1 MSYTRK
7 QWADAFLAAIGNPN
21 PSPQIEDFVIN
32 WTAQE
37 GAYPGGQGTYN
48 LLNTTQPESGSY
60 GGGTQGNIQY
70 FPSFAEGIQANATVL
85 KNGLYPDLLTALQS
99 NDINAL
105 CSGSSSVQQEMA
117 TWGTGYKSWYCSTP
131 QSIFLTQQFSG
142 NVGTIQGGNNNIPLS
157 SNGNQPPAIVCL
169 LDPYTPGCNTPGA
182 QAGSAQNPSAGAD
195 QILSGLLQS
204 SLLGPIEAWLPG
216 AAERVGLFLFAL
228 VLVVVGFLTVS
239 GKV

>member
-7 QWADAFLAAIGNPN
+7 QWADAFLAAIGNTN

-105 CSGSSSVQQEMA
+105 CSGSGSVQQEMA

-131 QSIFLTQQFSG
+131 QSIFLTQQFQG
-142 NVGTIQGGNNNIPLS
+142 NASPLTS
-157 SNGNQPPAIVCL
+157 SGNQPPSIVCL
-169 LDPYTPGCNTPGA
+169 LDPYTPGCNNVGA
-182 QAGSAQNPSAGAD
+182 QAGSAQNPGQGANQIAG
-195 QILSGLLQS
+195 GLQQAI
-204 SLLGPIEAWLPG
+204 LGPIEAWLPG

-228 VLVVVGFLTVS
+228 ILVVVGFLTVS

>member
-70 FPSFAEGIQANATVL
+70 FPSFAEGIKANATVL
-85 KNGLYPDLLTALQS
+85 ENGLYPNLLTALQS

-105 CSGSSSVQQEMA
+105 CSGSSAIQQEMA
-117 TWGTGYKSWYCSTP
+117 TWGTGYKSWYCSNP

-142 NVGTIQGGNNNIPLS
+142 NVGTTPGTNNNTQLS
-157 SNGNQPPAIVCL
+157 SGGPCTIWGIIPVAPALCNNGGDPAQQI
-169 LDPYTPGCNTPGA
+169 
-182 QAGSAQNPSAGAD
+182 QAGANQA
-195 QILSGLLQS
+195 LQAS
-204 SLLGPIEAWLPG
+204 ILGPIEAWLPG
-216 AAERVGLFLFAL
+216 AMERVGLFIFAL